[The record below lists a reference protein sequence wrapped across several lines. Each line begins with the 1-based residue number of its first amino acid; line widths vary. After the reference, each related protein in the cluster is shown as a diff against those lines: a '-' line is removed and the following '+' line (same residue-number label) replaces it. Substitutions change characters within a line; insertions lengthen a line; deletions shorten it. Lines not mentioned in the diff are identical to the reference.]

1 MNIWWI
7 WMILAAVFVV
17 GEIFTAAFFLL
28 WFGVGAAVAGV
39 LALMGMGFGWQ
50 LGVFIVVSF
59 ALFAASR
66 KLAERLT
73 KKQPPGIGADRF
85 VGEACVV
92 LEKIDNDKNTG
103 RVRMD
108 REEWRAES
116 DTGEILDAGTRVV
129 VTRISG
135 THLVVTKAGQASSSG
150 EGV

>member
-1 MNIWWI
+1 MSANIWWI
-7 WMILAAVFVV
+7 WMVLAALFVV

-39 LALMGMGFGWQ
+39 LALLGVGLWLQ
-50 LGVFIVVSF
+50 LVVFIVVSF

-66 KLAERLT
+66 KLADRFT

-85 VGEACVV
+85 IGQSCVV
-92 LEKIDNDKNTG
+92 LDEIHNARNTG

-108 REEWRAES
+108 REEWRADSES
-116 DTGEILDAGTRVV
+116 GEIIPSGTRVV
-129 VTRISG
+129 VVGIEG
-135 THLVVTKAGQASSSG
+135 THLVVKKAS